1 MTVYLVGAGPGDPGL
16 ITVRGKELLERAD
29 VVVYDRLS
37 AAAFLDMAPENAE
50 RINVGKTPG
59 HPAITQD
66 EINAVLVDR
75 GQKRDTVVR
84 LKGGDPF
91 VFGRGGEECAAL
103 ADAGV
108 RFEVVPGVTSA
119 SAAPAYAG
127 VPLTH
132 RGLSASV
139 TIVTGHED
147 DDTPGNADWDA
158 VARMG
163 KSGGT
168 VVVLMGAA
176 ERDVVARR
184 LLEGGMEEDT
194 PVTAVTWGTRR
205 EQTVV
210 RTTLGDLPEADV
222 HAPVTIV
229 IGGVAALADELAWF
243 QRPLEG
249 VGVVVAAPAG
259 ARDGASDAEP
269 SFAERIETGARKAGA
284 AVTHV
289 VTGTRAE
296 PTDGGA
302 HLRDAATRVPEVA
315 WVTFA
320 SAASVEAFAA
330 SVKDGF
336 AFGDALVGVVGDAT
350 AAAFERRFGRP
361 ADLIAN
367 PPRGA
372 ALAAA
377 IGDAPGEGLTA
388 VFVVGAEDGR
398 PELVDGLAAA
408 GWRPTAIAAY
418 RLGPPP
424 VAQTPP
430 REAVAV
436 ADAIV
441 CTSSSAATFLVT
453 HGGVIAARARIVAIG
468 PTTAETLA
476 KAGLGSD
483 RLCTAASPAV
493 EDIVAALVELSS

>member
-16 ITVRGKELLERAD
+16 ITVKGKELLERAQ

-37 AAAFLDMAPENAE
+37 AAAFLDMAPADAE

-59 HPAITQD
+59 HPATTQE
-66 EINAVLVDR
+66 EINAILVAR
-75 GQKRDTVVR
+75 GRTHDVVVR

-91 VFGRGGEECAAL
+91 VFGRGGEECEAL
-103 ADAGV
+103 AAAGV

-132 RGLSASV
+132 RGTSASV

-147 DDTPGNADWDA
+147 GDAAGSADWDA

-163 KSGGT
+163 NSGGT
-168 VVVLMGAA
+168 IVVLMGAA
-176 ERDVVARR
+176 ERGTVAKR
-184 LLEGGMEEDT
+184 LLDGGMGDDT
-194 PVTAVTWGTRR
+194 PVTAVTWGTRP
-205 EQTVV
+205 EQVVV
-210 RTTLGDLPEADV
+210 RTTLAGLPDAEV
-222 HAPVTIV
+222 RAPVTIV
-229 IGGVAALADELAWF
+229 IGDVAALADDLAWF
-243 QRPLEG
+243 KLPLDAAN
-249 VGVVVAAPAG
+249 VVIAAPG
-259 ARDGASDAEP
+259 DATHDDD
-269 SFAERIETGARKAGA
+269 SYSNRIAAHAERIGAT
-284 AVTHV
+284 VTHV

-302 HLRDAATRVPEVA
+302 HLRDAVARTGEAA

-320 SAASVEAFAA
+320 SAASVDAFAEA
-330 SVKDGF
+330 AGAAF
-336 AFGDALVGVVGDAT
+336 AFGDALVGTVGDAT

-361 ADLIAN
+361 ADLVAD

-377 IGDAPGEGLTA
+377 IGAAPDEGAKT

-398 PELVDGLAAA
+398 PELADGLAAA
-408 GWRPTAIAAY
+408 GWKPATIAAY

-424 VAQTPP
+424 LATVPP
-430 REAVAV
+430 RDALFH
-436 ADAIV
+436 ADLIV

-453 HGGVIAARARIVAIG
+453 HAGLITARAPIVAIG
-468 PTTAETLA
+468 PTTADTLHH
-476 KAGLGSD
+476 AGINHD
-483 RLCTAASPAV
+483 RVRVAASPAV
-493 EDIVAALVELSS
+493 EDVVAALVESRLR

>member
-16 ITVRGKELLERAD
+16 ITVRGKELLEGAD

-37 AAAFLDMAPENAE
+37 AAAFLDMAPATAE

-59 HPAITQD
+59 HPATTQED
-66 EINAVLVDR
+66 INALLVDW
-75 GQKRDTVVR
+75 GQKRNTVVR

-108 RFEVVPGVTSA
+108 KFEVVPGVTSA

-147 DDTPGNADWDA
+147 DNTPGNADWDA

-184 LLEGGMEEDT
+184 LLDGGMDEDT
-194 PVTAVTWGTRR
+194 PVAAVTWGTRR
-205 EQTVV
+205 EQSVV
-210 RTTLGDLPEADV
+210 RTSLGGLGDADV

-229 IGGVAALADELAWF
+229 IGGVAALADDLAWF

-249 VGVVVAAPAG
+249 VAVLIAAPASEG
-259 ARDGASDAEP
+259 NGEP
-269 SFAERIETGARKAGA
+269 SLAQRIEVGARKAGA
-284 AVTHV
+284 TAAHV
-289 VTGTRAE
+289 VTGTRTE

-302 HLRDAATRVPEVA
+302 HLRDAAARVTEVA

-320 SAASVEAFAA
+320 SAASVDAFA
-330 SVKDGF
+330 SSTSNGF
-336 AFGDALVGVVGDAT
+336 AFGDALVGVVGEAT

-361 ADLIAN
+361 ADLIAD

-377 IGDAPGEGLTA
+377 IGEAPGEGSTA

-398 PELVDGLAAA
+398 PELADGLAAA
-408 GWRPTAIAAY
+408 GWKPATVAAY

-424 VAQTPP
+424 VTDTPP
-430 REAVAV
+430 RAAVDA

-441 CTSSSAATFLVT
+441 CTSSSAATFLVN
-453 HGGVIAARARIVAIG
+453 HGGVIASRARVVAIG
-468 PTTAETLA
+468 PTTAETLT
-476 KAGLGSD
+476 KAGLSAD
-483 RLCTAASPAV
+483 RLRTAASPAV
-493 EDIVAALVELSS
+493 EDVVVALVNSAS

>member
-16 ITVRGKELLERAD
+16 ITVKGKELLERAQ

-37 AAAFLDMAPENAE
+37 AAAFLEMAPADAE

-59 HPAITQD
+59 HPATTQE
-66 EINAVLVDR
+66 EINALLVAR
-75 GQKRDTVVR
+75 GRTHDVVVR

-91 VFGRGGEECAAL
+91 VFGRGGEECEAL
-103 ADAGV
+103 AAAGV

-132 RGLSASV
+132 RGTSASV

-147 DDTPGNADWDA
+147 GDTAGSADWDA

-163 KSGGT
+163 NSGGT
-168 VVVLMGAA
+168 IVVLMGAA
-176 ERDVVARR
+176 ERGAVAKR
-184 LLEGGMEEDT
+184 LLDGGMADDT
-194 PVTAVTWGTRR
+194 PVTAVTWGTRP
-205 EQTVV
+205 EQAVV
-210 RTTLGDLPEADV
+210 RTTLAGLPDAEV
-222 HAPVTIV
+222 RAPVTIV
-229 IGGVAALADELAWF
+229 IGDVAALADDLAWF
-243 QRPLEG
+243 KLPLDAAN
-249 VGVVVAAPAG
+249 VVIAAPG
-259 ARDGASDAEP
+259 DATHDDD
-269 SFAERIETGARKAGA
+269 SYSNRIAAQAERIGAT
-284 AVTHV
+284 VTHV

-302 HLRDAATRVPEVA
+302 HLRDAVARTGEAA

-320 SAASVEAFAA
+320 SAASVDAFAEA
-330 SVKDGF
+330 AGDAF
-336 AFGDALVGVVGDAT
+336 AFGDALVGTVGDAT

-361 ADLIAN
+361 ADLVAD

-377 IGDAPGEGLTA
+377 IGAAPDEGAKT

-398 PELVDGLAAA
+398 PELADGLAAA
-408 GWRPTAIAAY
+408 GWKPSSIAAY

-424 VAQTPP
+424 LASVPP
-430 REAVAV
+430 REAVYR
-436 ADAIV
+436 ADLIV

-453 HGGVIAARARIVAIG
+453 HAGLITARAPIVAIG
-468 PTTAETLA
+468 PTTADTLHH
-476 KAGLGSD
+476 AGINND
-483 RLCTAASPAV
+483 RVHLAASPSV
-493 EDIVAALVELSS
+493 EDVVAALVESRVR

>member
-1 MTVYLVGAGPGDPGL
+1 VTVYLVGAGPGDPGL
-16 ITVRGKELLERAD
+16 ITVRGKELLERAE

-37 AAAFLDMAPENAE
+37 AAAFLEMAPENAE

-103 ADAGV
+103 AEAGV
-108 RFEVVPGVTSA
+108 KYEVVPGVTSA

-184 LLEGGMEEDT
+184 LLDGGMDEDT
-194 PVTAVTWGTRR
+194 AVTAVTWGTKR

-210 RTTLGDLPEADV
+210 RTTLGGLADADV

-243 QRPLEG
+243 QRPLG
-249 VGVVVAAPAG
+249 DVAVLVAAPAG
-259 ARDGASDAEP
+259 EGDSYAD
-269 SFAERIETGARKAGA
+269 RIATAARKVGA
-284 AVTHV
+284 HTTRVI
-289 VTGTRAE
+289 TGTRMAAS
-296 PTDGGA
+296 DGGA
-302 HLRDAATRVPEVA
+302 HLRDAVARARDAA

-320 SAASVEAFAA
+320 SASSVDAFCAEAA
-330 SVKDGF
+330 DDF
-336 AFGDALVGVVGDAT
+336 AFGDALVGVVGEAT

-361 ADLIAN
+361 ADLVAD

-372 ALAAA
+372 ALATA
-377 IGDAPGEGLTA
+377 IGDAPDDGAKE

-398 PELVDGLAAA
+398 PELADGLVAA
-408 GWRPTAIAAY
+408 GWKANRIAAY

-424 VAQTPP
+424 LAEVPP
-430 REAVAV
+430 RDVVAA
-436 ADAIV
+436 ADLIV

-453 HGGVIAARARIVAIG
+453 HGGLMATRSPIVAIG
-468 PTTAETLA
+468 PTTADTLRHDGVGERVHA
-476 KAGLGSD
+476 S
-483 RLCTAASPAV
+483 ASPAV
-493 EDIVAALVELSS
+493 EDVIAALVNLRSQ